1 MDKEIIDV
9 KRGKII
15 DAIVAEKLLPLKDG
29 G

>member
-1 MDKEIIDV
+1 MSKKIIV
-9 KRGKII
+9 EKGGKII